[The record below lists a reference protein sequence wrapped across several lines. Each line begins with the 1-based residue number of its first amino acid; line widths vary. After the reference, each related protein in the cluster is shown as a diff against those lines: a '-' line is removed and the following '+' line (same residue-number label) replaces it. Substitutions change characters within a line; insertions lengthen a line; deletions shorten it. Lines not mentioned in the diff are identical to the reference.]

1 MGRRVTAADI
11 VSRELAIFA
20 EPARGRGS
28 ERERM
33 SMRLA
38 GKVAIIT
45 GAASGIGRAGGLM
58 FAREGARVAVTDI
71 NDEAGERTAEE
82 IRQAGGEA
90 RYWHCDVSN
99 SEDVQTMI
107 GAVREQFGQ
116 IDVLFNNA
124 AYFQDFSAITEME
137 EDAWD
142 RSIGTTLGGVY
153 LTCKYTIPHLI
164 EAGGGSIISTASVG
178 GMVVFK
184 GNAAYCTAK
193 AGVIMLMKS
202 VATDYGKQGIRANSI
217 APGAIDTQVNE
228 QYADDPEILRLWE
241 EKSLVGR
248 PLGDPDEVAAAA
260 VFLASD
266 ESSFVTATVLAV
278 DGGWTAT

>member
-1 MGRRVTAADI
+1 
-11 VSRELAIFA
+11 
-20 EPARGRGS
+20 
-28 ERERM
+28 
-33 SMRLA
+33 MRLA

-45 GAASGIGRAGGLM
+45 GAASGIGRASSLM

-71 NDEAGERTAEE
+71 SDAAGEKTAED
-82 IRQAGGEA
+82 IREAGGEA
-90 RYWHCDVSN
+90 RYWHCDVSS
-99 SEDVQTMI
+99 SEEVQAMI
-107 GAVREQFGQ
+107 GGVRERFGQ

-124 AYFQDFSAITEME
+124 AYLLDFKPVTDMDEQ
-137 EDAWD
+137 AWD
-142 RSIGTTLGGVY
+142 RSIGTTLGGVF
-153 LTCKYTIPHLI
+153 LTCKYAIPHLI

-178 GMVVFK
+178 GIVVFK

-202 VATDYGKQGIRANSI
+202 VAADYGEQGIRANAI
-217 APGAIDTQVNE
+217 APGAINTAVNE
-228 QYADDPEILRLWE
+228 QYMDDPEVLRRWE

-266 ESSFVTATVLAV
+266 ESSFVTATVLTV